1 MLSEQDVRTK
11 FITPA
16 IVEKAGW
23 DRDRQLREEVYFTD
37 GRIIVQGS
45 RVHRAPGKKADYIL
59 YYKPNIPLAVV
70 EAKDGSHLVGSGMQQ
85 AMEYAEILDIPFV
98 YSTNG
103 KGFLEHDRTKN
114 DGQIETELSMDDFP
128 TPRELWRRY
137 SEYSGLNEKQE
148 KIVLEDYFRE
158 SEEKTPRYYQLNAI
172 NKAVEAVAKGKKRLL
187 LVMATGT
194 GKTYTAFQII
204 WRLWKAKAVE
214 RVLFLADRNVLVNQT
229 KTNDFKPFQDK
240 MTKITSHSIDRS
252 YEIYLSLYQAITGP
266 AEDQKAFKNFS
277 KDFFDLIVIDEC
289 HRGSAAEDSAWRE
302 ILDYFDSAV
311 HLGMTATPKETKY
324 VSNITYFGEPLYT
337 YSLKQGIEDGFLAPY
352 KVIRITM
359 DKDDGWRP
367 ESKMI
372 DRYGNEIPD
381 QIYNLR
387 DFDRTITLSERTKS
401 VARKISN
408 FLKQTDRFGKTI
420 VFCEN
425 IEHAEHMRQALIN
438 ENGDLVS
445 TDSRYIMRITGDNP
459 LGKKE
464 LDNFILPW
472 EPYPVIAVTS
482 RLMTTGVDAKT
493 CKCIVIDRTINSL
506 SEFKQII
513 GRGTRIDE
521 EYGKQYFSIID
532 FRRATNLFADPDFDG
547 EPEVQYEINDTDDL
561 DAAEIGIDENLD
573 NGSEEPGFPDDGT
586 EEPRKKYVVDNVPVW
601 VVNERVQYLDGDG
614 KLITESLKDYTKQ
627 KIKREYRSLESFLKT
642 WTNAERKRVIIE
654 ELYNNGILFDALRE
668 EVGEEYDDFDLICH
682 IAFDKKP
689 KTRSERAKMVKSS
702 DYFSRFEEKA
712 RNVLEI
718 IIDKYS
724 EEGIENIEDMKVLKI
739 PPFDGLGSYKE
750 LVQSFGGPDG
760 YRDAIRELER
770 LLYSAA

>member
-11 FITPA
+11 YITPA

-23 DRDRQLREEVYFTD
+23 NRDRQLREEVYFTD

-45 RVHRAPGKKADYIL
+45 TVHRAPGKKADYIL

-70 EAKDGSHLVGSGMQQ
+70 EAKDGSNDVGAGMQQ
-85 AMEYAEILDIPFV
+85 ALEYAEILDIPFV
-98 YSTNG
+98 YSSNG
-103 KGFLEHDRTKN
+103 KGFLEHDRTKQS
-114 DGQIETELSMDDFP
+114 GQVERHLTMDEFP
-128 TPRELWRRY
+128 PPDILWRRY
-137 SEYSGLNEKQE
+137 AESRELTEDQE

-158 SEEKTPRYYQLNAI
+158 REDRAPRYYQLNAI
-172 NKAVEAVAKGKKRLL
+172 NKAVEAVAKGQKRLL

-204 WRLWKAKAVE
+204 WRLWKAGAVG
-214 RVLFLADRNVLVNQT
+214 RALFLVDRNVLADQT
-229 KTNDFKPFQDK
+229 KTNDFKPFQGQ
-240 MTKITSHSIDRS
+240 MTKITGHTVDTS

-266 AEDQKAFKNFS
+266 EERQKAYKKFS
-277 KDFFDLIVIDEC
+277 RDFFDLIVIDEC

-302 ILDYFDSAV
+302 ILDYFDSAIHV
-311 HLGMTATPKETKY
+311 GLTATPKETKY
-324 VSNITYFGEPLYT
+324 ISNINYFGKPVYT

-352 KVIRITM
+352 KVIRVTM

-367 ESKMI
+367 ESDMV

-401 VARKISN
+401 VARKITE
-408 FLKQTDRFGKTI
+408 FLKKTDRYGKTI

-425 IEHAEHMRQALIN
+425 IEHAEHMRQALVN
-438 ENGDLVS
+438 ENGDLVYE
-445 TDSRYIMRITGDNP
+445 DSRYVMRITGDNMI
-459 LGKKE
+459 GKKE

-472 EPYPVIAVTS
+472 ETYPVIAVTS

-521 EYGKQYFSIID
+521 EYGKQYFTIID

-547 EPEVQYEINDTDDL
+547 EPVVQLDLDEDDDINVGDIQDDESRYNDETDDA
-561 DAAEIGIDENLD
+561 DREA
-573 NGSEEPGFPDDGT
+573 
-586 EEPRKKYVVDNVPVW
+586 RKRYVVDNVPVW
-601 VVNERVQYLDGDG
+601 VVNERVQYLDSNG

-627 KIKREYRSLESFLKT
+627 RIKKEYRSLDHFLKT
-642 WTNAERKRVIIE
+642 WTKADRKRAVLQ
-654 ELYNNGILFDALRE
+654 ELRNEGILLDALRE
-668 EVGEEYDDFDLICH
+668 EVGYEYDDFDLICH
-682 IAFDKKP
+682 AAFDRKP
-689 KTRSERAKMVKSS
+689 KTRSERAKAVRDS
-702 DYFSRFEEKA
+702 DYFARFGEKA
-712 RNVLEI
+712 RKVIEI
-718 IIDKYS
+718 LLDKYS
-724 EEGIENIEDMKVLKI
+724 EEGIENIEDIQVLKI
-739 PPFDGLGSYKE
+739 PPFDEIGSYKE
-750 LVQSFGGPDG
+750 LVQSFGGRNG
-760 YRDAIRELER
+760 YTEAVRELER
-770 LLYSAA
+770 LLYQAA